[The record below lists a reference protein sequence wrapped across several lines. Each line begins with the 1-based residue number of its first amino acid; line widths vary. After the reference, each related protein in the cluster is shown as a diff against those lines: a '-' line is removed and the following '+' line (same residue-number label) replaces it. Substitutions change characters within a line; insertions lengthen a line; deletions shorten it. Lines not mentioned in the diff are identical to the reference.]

1 MKNRYVNFWAI
12 GLLWLASWAH
22 PLLAQNIPQSLEEAK
37 GIVSDRKLKIN
48 GGINASQIFYTASG
62 VDSRRNPYAYFVSG
76 NINFSMFSLSVPLT
90 FTFTNQTFNYNYQLP
105 TFDFNQFGIQPTWKW
120 IKLYAGYNTMSFSP
134 YTLNGALFLGGGVE
148 LTPPGH
154 FEVSAM
160 YGRLRKPQAYDPTA
174 EATNNQQA
182 PFAYR
187 RMGYGTKITY
197 KLKPKPRAK
206 KQRKPSIESKYDKD
220 GGVKPTPPPPPPAP
234 VENPTGQGDRVTLIV
249 FGAHD
254 DIGSVP
260 PPPDSV
266 LVNPESNLALSL
278 RLNKSLGKRITLD
291 AEIAT
296 SALTQDTRIQ
306 TLDEETQNV
315 FVISDAFFKRKSST
329 AYYNAYKGSLDYNA
343 GAFTIGLGYER
354 VDPEYR
360 TLGAYYFN
368 SDLENMTVNFTTQLF
383 RNKVSIATN
392 IGTQRNN
399 LNDDQVATLRRL
411 SGSANIG
418 FTPNPRLNLN
428 LSYSNFQSLTRIRS
442 QFQQINQLTP
452 LDNIGDTLNLDQISQ
467 NANLN
472 ANYNLVSTPQ
482 QQQMLNVNFTY
493 QQADTE
499 QGGNTLPGT
508 RFYQLTSMYNISWT
522 PLDMSAS
529 LAFNYNQNIAENLDN
544 RTLGPTLSVNKNL
557 FKRQLALTLS
567 ASFNQAFT
575 NGEQNNQVVNVQIG
589 VSYSLMQK
597 HRFSLSTVFLNQQTR
612 TENATRFA
620 EFTGT
625 LNYSYSF

>member
-12 GLLWLASWAH
+12 GLLWLVSWAP
-22 PLLAQNIPQSLEEAK
+22 PLSAQSIPQSLEEAK
-37 GIVSDRKLKIN
+37 GIVNDRKLKIN
-48 GGINASQIFYTASG
+48 GGVNASQIFYAASG

-76 NINFSMFSLSVPLT
+76 NLNFSMFSLSIPIT

-105 TFDFNQFGIQPTWKW
+105 TFDFNQFGMQPTWKW
-120 IKLYAGYNTMSFSP
+120 VKLYAGYNTMSFSP

-174 EATNNQQA
+174 EALNNQQA

-197 KLKPKPRAK
+197 KFKSKPRA
-206 KQRKPSIESKYDKD
+206 RKIRQPSIESKYDKD
-220 GGVKPTPPPPPPAP
+220 GGLKPAPPPPPPAQ
-234 VENPTGQGDRVTLIV
+234 VNDPTGQNDQISLIV
-249 FGAHD
+249 FAAHD

-278 RLNKSLGKRITLD
+278 QLSKSLGKRITFNG
-291 AEIAT
+291 EIAS

-306 TLDEETQNV
+306 TPDEATQTV
-315 FVISDAFFKRKSST
+315 FVITDAFFRRKSST
-329 AYYNAYKGSLDYNA
+329 AYYNAYKGNIDYNA

-399 LNDDQVATLRRL
+399 LNDDQLATLRRI
-411 SGSANIG
+411 SGSANIS
-418 FTPNPRLNLN
+418 FTPSPKLNFN
-428 LSYSNFQSLTRIRS
+428 VSYSNFQSLTRIRS

-472 ANYNLVSTPQ
+472 ANFNLVSTPQ
-482 QQQMLNVNFTY
+482 QQQMLSLNATY
-493 QQADTE
+493 QQADNE
-499 QGGNTLPGT
+499 QGGNTIPGT
-508 RFYQLTSMYNISWT
+508 RFYQLTSTYNISWT

-529 LAFNYNQNIAENLDN
+529 LAFNYNQNVAENLDN
-544 RTLGPTLSVNKNL
+544 RTLGPTLSLNKSL
-557 FKRQLALTLS
+557 FKKQLALTLS

-575 NGEQNNQVVNVQIG
+575 NGNQNNQIVNARIG
-589 VSYSLMQK
+589 ASYAWMKK
-597 HRFSLSTVFLNQQTR
+597 HRFTLSTVFLNQQTSS
-612 TENATRFA
+612 ENATRFA